1 MLQII
6 GQSLLIVTRM
16 DRADEPPK
24 ARTVRPSVPAHGLVK
39 SVAAQIAASR
49 AAWRAR

>member
-16 DRADEPPK
+16 DRAQQTPK